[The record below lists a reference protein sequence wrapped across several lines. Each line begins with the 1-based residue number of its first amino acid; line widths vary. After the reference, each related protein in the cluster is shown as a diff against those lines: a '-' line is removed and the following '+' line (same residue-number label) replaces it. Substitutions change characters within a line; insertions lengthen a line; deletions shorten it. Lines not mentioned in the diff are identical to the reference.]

1 MHHCPGFFI
10 VRLSVWVGVLEF
22 AVSVGL
28 FGIYLFGQ
36 IYLASD
42 LHTLEHE
49 SNFNP

>member
-28 FGIYLFGQ
+28 FLGFTSLGK
-36 IYLASD
+36 S
-42 LHTLEHE
+42 T
-49 SNFNP
+49 